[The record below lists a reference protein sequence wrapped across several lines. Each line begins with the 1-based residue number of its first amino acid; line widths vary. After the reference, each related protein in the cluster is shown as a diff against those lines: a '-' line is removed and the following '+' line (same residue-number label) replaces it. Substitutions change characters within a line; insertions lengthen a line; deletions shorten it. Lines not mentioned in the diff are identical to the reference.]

1 MAFKGR
7 QLRMQFLGLT
17 HELIDGTVVGPITD
31 VQLFDRVR
39 RVRPLAVTTDRSCLP
54 QLTSAS
60 N

>member
-31 VQLFDRVR
+31 V
-39 RVRPLAVTTDRSCLP
+39 LAL
-54 QLTSAS
+54 
-60 N
+60 